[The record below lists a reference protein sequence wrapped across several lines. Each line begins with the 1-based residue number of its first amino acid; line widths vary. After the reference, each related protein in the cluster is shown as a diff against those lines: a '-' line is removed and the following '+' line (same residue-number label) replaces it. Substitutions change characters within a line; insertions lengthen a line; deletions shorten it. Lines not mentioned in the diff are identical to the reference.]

1 MRDTTVEI
9 ATSIRSTAGASALF
23 AAANAYHDSPP
34 NSHSCPGQK
43 SLTPT
48 FWNFALRFSVAR
60 DIDD

>member
-34 NSHSCPGQK
+34 IHI
-43 SLTPT
+43 L
-48 FWNFALRFSVAR
+48 AR
-60 DIDD
+60 GKNH